1 MFPTRKKPAFVAFL
15 RKHKSKLKLA
25 DELLKLRMSAR
36 LGGPLDK
43 ILATISAIGLVSDE
57 AFPNASSWRAIEDSG
72 HQFLYMGIGGF
83 LCDLLYKSDLSKH
96 IVNVGDS
103 PGSDQAIVRWPTL
116 DISAIYD
123 GTKFSEG
130 PFGTPGSEVRLQ
142 KAVQDIIWK
151 QGKDFMLAVKPETPG
166 SYFKQGADRFS
177 LEEMP
182 APGAYLGEKP
192 VSWYAQRLSV
202 HGASEPRSALLIGPS
217 GAGKSVLARL
227 IAKELSPGTSTRTL
241 KIASNVLKTCRYDEV
256 LSLVQSLKPTVL
268 LLDDCNLSDS
278 KYTEEFLAILE
289 ALHQPGCLVFVT
301 MMTEKKPDDIKRG
314 SLCFPGM
321 RPGRIDESFV
331 LGYPD
336 EALRAKIISHYM
348 GDAPRVDN
356 LYEEVAK
363 ATEGVTGA
371 YLREIARRIVVFGSP
386 NWEEEVQR
394 VMLTAPAIEAVP
406 KKEGASK
413 GIADALASVP
423 VPS

>member
-1 MFPTRKKPAFVAFL
+1 MKPSRQTPSFVTFL

-36 LGGPLDK
+36 LGGPLEK
-43 ILATISAIGLVSDE
+43 ILASLSAISIVSDA

-83 LCDLLYKSDLSKH
+83 LCDLLYKSALPKF
-96 IVNVGDS
+96 IINVGDA
-103 PGSDQAIVRWPTL
+103 PGSDQAIVRWPSL
-116 DISAIYD
+116 DISAVYD

-130 PFGTPGSEVRLQ
+130 PFGIPGSEARLQ
-142 KAVQDIIWK
+142 KAVQDIIWA
-151 QGKDFMLAVKPETPG
+151 QGKDYMLAVKPETPG
-166 SYFKQGADRFS
+166 SYFKQGADRFF

-182 APGAYLGEKP
+182 APGVYIGEKP

-202 HGASEPRSALLIGPS
+202 HGADEARSCLLIGPS

-227 IAKELSPGTSTRTL
+227 IAKELAPGTSTRTL

-268 LLDDCNLSDS
+268 LLDDCNLADA

-301 MMTEKKPDDIKRG
+301 MMTEKQPDSIKRG

-331 LGYPD
+331 LGYPN

-348 GDAPRVDN
+348 GDAPRIDN

-363 ATEGVTGA
+363 ATEGLTGA

-386 NWEEEVQR
+386 NWQEEVQR
-394 VMLTAPAIEAVP
+394 VLLTAPAIDNPE
-406 KKEGASK
+406 KKDEK
-413 GIADALASVP
+413 GLPAA
-423 VPS
+423 PSAAPS

>member
-1 MFPTRKKPAFVAFL
+1 MISRRKKPAFVSFL

-25 DELLKLRMSAR
+25 NELLKLRIEAR
-36 LGGPLDK
+36 KGAPLDK
-43 ILATISAIGLVSDE
+43 ILAGISAVGLLNE
-57 AFPNASSWRAIEDSG
+57 ALYPSSSPWRSIEDYG
-72 HQFLYMGIGGF
+72 HQYLYMGIGGF
-83 LCDLLYKSDLSKH
+83 LCDLLYKS
-96 IVNVGDS
+96 NVRKESVLAGDT
-103 PGSDQAIVRWPTL
+103 PGSDQTVVRWPSL
-116 DISAIYD
+116 GISAIYN
-123 GTKFSEG
+123 GTKFTEG
-130 PFGTPGSEVRLQ
+130 PFGMPGSEARLQ

-151 QGKDFMLAVKPETPG
+151 QGRDYMLAVKPETPG

-182 APGAYLGEKP
+182 EPGSYLGEKP
-192 VSWYAQRLSV
+192 VPWYAQRLSV
-202 HGASEPRSALLIGPS
+202 HGAEEPRSALLIGPS

-268 LLDDCNLSDS
+268 LLDDCNLADA

-336 EALRAKIISHYM
+336 EALRTKIISHYM
-348 GDAPRVDN
+348 GGAPRTDG

-363 ATEGVTGA
+363 ATEGLTGA
-371 YLREIARRIVVFGSP
+371 YLREVARRILVYGSS
-386 NWEEEVQR
+386 NWMEEVQR
-394 VMLTAPAIEAVP
+394 VMLTAPIVDLSAKKDETVP
-406 KKEGASK
+406 NEKP
-413 GIADALASVP
+413 LANTLTP
-423 VPS
+423 A